1 MGAPGMKR
9 GVSPISI
16 AAGLAVALL
25 ATGCTFM
32 RDTSGERA
40 GELLE
45 RVIEHYQNGELEP
58 AWDAYAAFFA
68 DPGRNNVS
76 VTAFGHCFYQSS
88 CPALGVLASVLGKSE
103 AEAGDFRGFCPDWN
117 GLVPSDDNRDDLSDD
132 ERLVLKFRNGG
143 MGGSCAEWAARQAS
157 WFDPRPADLRPA
169 PQVVP
174 LEPLAS
180 RYDRP
185 QVEVNVLG
193 TPVKA
198 LFSTGATLSAINGL
212 LAEQNSEQVEYVRRI
227 EVTHGA
233 GRESSVMARLERI
246 RIGEADFSRPV
257 VAILSA
263 EPGESGEP
271 SSAESGNSIGMN
283 LLLQYGSVCFD
294 WEEQEL
300 HLGRLGPCEGGAT
313 PYRGWLDGQLGI
325 SVDAKVSSIDSVRA
339 EISTGSNLTY
349 CSEWFMEQM
358 SEGEAFSFGSDD
370 ALTGICTYDPD
381 FRFNNQERGAE
392 PHIEHIVVGMDTLSQ
407 FAAFG
412 WQLNPF
418 RVYFVP

>member
-1 MGAPGMKR
+1 MKR
-9 GVSPISI
+9 GIPAISI
-16 AAGLAVALL
+16 AAGLYAALF
-25 ATGCTFM
+25 ATGCTTL

-45 RVIEHYQNGELEP
+45 RVIEHYRNGELEP
-58 AWDAYAAFFA
+58 AWEAYVAFFE

-76 VTAFGHCFYQSS
+76 VTAFGECFYRQK
-88 CPALGVLASVLGKSE
+88 CPTLGALADILGKPES
-103 AEAGDFRGFCPDWN
+103 AAGDFRNFCPDWE
-117 GLVPSDDNRDDLSDD
+117 GRDTGDLGTA
-132 ERLVLKFRNGG
+132 EIREARRVLAGFRETAL
-143 MGGSCAEWAARQAS
+143 GGSCAEWAARQAS

-198 LFSTGATLSAINGL
+198 IFSTGVTLSGINGL
-212 LAEQNSEQVEYVRRI
+212 LAEQNTERI
-227 EVTHGA
+227 ETIRNIKVANDAERDSTF
-233 GRESSVMARLERI
+233 MARLERI

-257 VAILSA
+257 VAIHNA
-263 EPGESGEP
+263 EHGDSDEP
-271 SSAESGNSIGMN
+271 TPPESGNSIGMN
-283 LLLQYGSVCFD
+283 LLLQYGSICFD

-300 HLGRLGPCEGGAT
+300 HLGLLGPCEGGAT

-325 SVDAKVSSIDSVRA
+325 SVHVKIPSTDFVRA
-339 EISTGSNLTY
+339 EISTGSHLTY
-349 CSEWFMEQM
+349 CSEWFMEQI

-370 ALTGICTYDPD
+370 ALTGICTHDPD
-381 FRFNNQERGAE
+381 YGFNNQEFGAE
-392 PHIEHIVVGMDTLSQ
+392 SHSEHIVVGMDTLSQ